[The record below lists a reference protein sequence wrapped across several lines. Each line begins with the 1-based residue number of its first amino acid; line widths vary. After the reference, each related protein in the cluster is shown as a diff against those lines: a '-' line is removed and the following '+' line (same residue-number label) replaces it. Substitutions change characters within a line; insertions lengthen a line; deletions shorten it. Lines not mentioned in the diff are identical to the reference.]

1 MGVVDTRNVW
11 SDGVQ
16 RWTSVDFSLLFY
28 LDVQYIDKETFSGPD
43 LDSLTVAESRLKL
56 VEGSKPP

>member
-1 MGVVDTRNVW
+1 MRNVW

-28 LDVQYIDKETFSGPD
+28 LGVQYIDKGTFSGPD
-43 LDSLTVAESRLKL
+43 LDSLTVAQSRLKL
-56 VEGSKPP
+56 VECSRQP